1 MKLLRKIW
9 FKFLKAK
16 GYSIFVIHKKSISII
31 EEKLS
36 QLNDEEHFVVMQILD
51 DGYNCNYVCK
61 KIYIAR
67 KNRSFKRKLKELEIK
82 DVIFDYF
89 LNKYSIIINE
99 NTNIDA
105 LVNKINQEYLLKLEK
120 DNTVN

>member
-36 QLNDEEHFVVMQILD
+36 QLNDEEHFVVMQMLD

-67 KNRSFKRKLKELEIK
+67 KNRSFKRKLKELEIN